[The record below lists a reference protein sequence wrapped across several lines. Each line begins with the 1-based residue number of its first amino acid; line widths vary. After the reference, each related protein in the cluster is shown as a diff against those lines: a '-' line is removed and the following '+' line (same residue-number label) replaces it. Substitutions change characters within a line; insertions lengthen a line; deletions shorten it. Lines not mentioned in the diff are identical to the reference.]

1 MGLLNEQFVKFKAN
15 DKIYTLQLTDNSNME
30 CSVVVDGKR
39 YYVATKEEVL
49 NNLAPNQKYTDTVE
63 IYYKANE
70 KLIQLGVQENIY
82 TPHIINSTIQY
93 TYNNRE
99 DFEYTG
105 VFFFDECVTVN
116 PQDSNTN
123 TRIMLCDNVVHWSV
137 TNAELMDEGDKRF
150 IVTST
155 NRAPINVVLQGG
167 ASDNFITSNVLIPLH
182 GEQRFM
188 VYATE
193 TEIIH

>member
-15 DKIYTLQLTDNSNME
+15 DKIYTLQLTDNFNME

-39 YYVATKEEVL
+39 YYVATKEEVI
-49 NNLAPNQKYTDTVE
+49 NNLSPNQTYTDNVE
-63 IYYKANE
+63 IYYKANDT
-70 KLIQLGVQENIY
+70 LVQLGVQENIY
-82 TPHIINSTIQY
+82 TPNIVSTTIQY

-99 DFEYTG
+99 DFECAG
-105 VFFFDECVTVN
+105 VFFFDECVTVS
-116 PQDSNTN
+116 PEDSKTN
-123 TRIMLCDNVVHWSV
+123 TRVMLCDNTVNWSIS
-137 TNAELMDEGDKRF
+137 NAELIEDGDKRF

-167 ASDNFITSNVLIPLH
+167 VSDNFITSNVLIPLH